1 MWFFGLLVVG
11 AMLFYLGGKKNGR
24 SGRSGRTQSSSGAGT
39 DPQGQDAWEGA
50 FYDVPAQRSSNKMV
64 RIRYRDGSGSATE
77 RVVHVRAFEPQGRD
91 GLVIGR
97 CYLRNA
103 TRTFRFDRMAR
114 VVDEET
120 GEIIPDLQK
129 ALNTE
134 WEASPAPIMDKLF
147 DEHRDVLKLL
157 LYMAKADGSMRAAE
171 VKVIAQHCA
180 ALTGD
185 ERITPELVKALLRSV
200 DVPTI
205 VGFTRTYNKLRRE
218 RPEVAQGAAQACK
231 AIVATQKSVHPAEQ
245 AALDVLDK
253 PVPRLAD

>member
-171 VKVIAQHCA
+171 VKVIA
-180 ALTGD
+180 
-185 ERITPELVKALLRSV
+185 
-200 DVPTI
+200 
-205 VGFTRTYNKLRRE
+205 
-218 RPEVAQGAAQACK
+218 
-231 AIVATQKSVHPAEQ
+231 
-245 AALDVLDK
+245 
-253 PVPRLAD
+253 